1 MEDSSNHITNLNKVL
16 KNIKSETII
25 DFVWPENSD
34 IAILIN
40 KVTSALKLQTIE
52 NYIKNINYIEAKG
65 VEVSQLSQSKSYLK
79 IICIPY
85 LKEDTN
91 TFIISDVVEK
101 IIKKNH
107 IFNNIIL
114 ASRSY
119 IIKVS
124 PKLDMAIIWIDIWN
138 VQNSNKAKDLMNRY
152 FNVGSNIM
160 IIKGANMNPNILQC
174 KNC

>member
-1 MEDSSNHITNLNKVL
+1 M
-16 KNIKSETII
+16 
-25 DFVWPENSD
+25 
-34 IAILIN
+34 
-40 KVTSALKLQTIE
+40 
-52 NYIKNINYIEAKG
+52 NYIEAKG
-65 VEVSQLSQSKSYLK
+65 IEVPQLSQPKSYLK

-85 LKEDTN
+85 FREDIN

-114 ASRSY
+114 VSRSY

-152 FNVGSNIM
+152 FNVESNIM
-160 IIKGANMNPNILQC
+160 IIRGANMNPNILQY

>member
-1 MEDSSNHITNLNKVL
+1 M
-16 KNIKSETII
+16 
-25 DFVWPENSD
+25 
-34 IAILIN
+34 
-40 KVTSALKLQTIE
+40 
-52 NYIKNINYIEAKG
+52 NYIEAKG

-114 ASRSY
+114 VSRSY

-124 PKLDMAIIWIDIWN
+124 PKLDMAII
-138 VQNSNKAKDLMNRY
+138 
-152 FNVGSNIM
+152 
-160 IIKGANMNPNILQC
+160 
-174 KNC
+174 

>member
-1 MEDSSNHITNLNKVL
+1 M
-16 KNIKSETII
+16 
-25 DFVWPENSD
+25 
-34 IAILIN
+34 
-40 KVTSALKLQTIE
+40 
-52 NYIKNINYIEAKG
+52 NYIEAKG
-65 VEVSQLSQSKSYLK
+65 VEVSQLSQSKSYFK
-79 IICIPY
+79 IICILY
-85 LKEDTN
+85 LREDTN

-101 IIKKNH
+101 IIKKNY

-174 KNC
+174 KNCYK